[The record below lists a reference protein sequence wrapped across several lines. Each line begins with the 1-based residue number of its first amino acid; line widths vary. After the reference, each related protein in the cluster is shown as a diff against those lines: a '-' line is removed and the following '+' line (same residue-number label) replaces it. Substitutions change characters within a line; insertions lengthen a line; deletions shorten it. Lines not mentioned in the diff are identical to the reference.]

1 MSSTSKV
8 DLNAITEQLLSII
21 KTCAESNNIKETLQT
36 LPEQEGV
43 KDISDGEHIKG
54 LRTQILANAEILLP
68 ILVPESVGESLIDG
82 RIVRTLPPI
91 QVITANA
98 ENRFGLIEIHASVTF
113 GDLAVG
119 RKSAL
124 MFISDGFPTVTEAF
138 RELLA
143 VSGRLITKHYTSD
156 STYAL
161 GAPEKIEGGGYF
173 TTNKLGQDVNEESS
187 YHDKQP
193 TGPTK
198 TGYKRNLTGARKAHL
213 LSVEPNASFSFPSDD
228 GSSASPAST
237 TEDDSPILNTFP
249 VGSHSPDSSTFPIS
263 DDRFF
268 HTHVRTNSVSSITA
282 NAGACYPKDV
292 NSTYKKM
299 RYFENLNGPC
309 NNINTDCRYE
319 NMNSRKPSKPECR
332 PDYIDDFLSPK
343 TEEYTIVHSPAP
355 REYTDEFHAQ
365 YERDGRH
372 DDSYS
377 GRHSALD
384 W

>member
-1 MSSTSKV
+1 MSSASKI
-8 DLNAITEQLLSII
+8 DLNAIIEQLLSII
-21 KTCAESNNIKETLQT
+21 NTCAESNNISETLQT
-36 LPEQEGV
+36 LLEQERI
-43 KDISDGEHIKG
+43 KDISDGEHIEG

-68 ILVPESVGESLIDG
+68 ILVPESVGESVIDG
-82 RIVRTLPPI
+82 RVLSTLPPI

-98 ENRFGLIEIHASVTF
+98 ENRFGQTEIHASVTF

-119 RKSAL
+119 HKSAL

-173 TTNKLGQDVNEESS
+173 TTHKPGQDGNDESS
-187 YHDKQP
+187 DYDKP
-193 TGPTK
+193 AGPTK

-237 TEDDSPILNTFP
+237 TEDDSPFLSTFP
-249 VGSHSPDSSTFPIS
+249 VGSHSPDSSTYPIS
-263 DDRFF
+263 GECFF
-268 HTHVRTNSVSSITA
+268 HTHARASSVSSITA
-282 NAGACYPKDV
+282 NAGACYSKDV

-299 RYFENLNGPC
+299 RYFENYDGPC

-319 NMNSRKPSKPECR
+319 NMKSRKPSKPECR

-343 TEEYTIVHSPAP
+343 ADEYTIVHSPAP
-355 REYTDEFHAQ
+355 REYIDEFLAQ
-365 YERDGRH
+365 YERDGRS
-372 DDSYS
+372 DDISS